1 MAIFKFAMLLELK
14 IKNFVLIEEASFTFD
29 KGLTVFTGETGAGK
43 SLLVKALKLLLGEK
57 GGGGYIKPGSEWA
70 EVEALIYGG
79 DPLAKKLKEM
89 GYPPEEEIHIKRI
102 ITQQR
107 QRAYLNGSPITL
119 GELARLTKDLI
130 SLTSQHE
137 YYTFLNRENQ
147 LIFLDEILGVK
158 PILKNYQ
165 EKFFQYKVL
174 KQEIVELEKKISE
187 ATLKRDFLL
196 YQISEIEELN
206 PDPEEEAELI
216 KKRERLRH
224 LQLIKE
230 LVYALSSELEEAS
243 VHLSQSLNL
252 LQKLSRIETSL
263 FEREKTLQGLYYELK
278 ELQRDLSGLSAELPE
293 DESPLEEI
301 EARLSRYEKLKK
313 KYGKDARGLKE
324 LKEELKKELSLLEFG
339 EEKLT
344 ELLQKR
350 ESLEKELIDL
360 ALEIRKLRIAGIPS
374 LKSLIKKELK
384 DLGMEKV
391 EFEIQLK
398 MKEPGAENLTLY
410 GLDEVEFLF
419 SPNPG
424 QPLRPL
430 EKIASGGE
438 LSRIFLALKTL
449 LKEKSQ
455 AQTLIF
461 DEVDTGIGG
470 HTALRVG
477 EKLKELSQDF
487 QVICITHL
495 PQIAR
500 FADHHFVVEKH
511 LGENETITSF
521 RKVEGEERLREVA
534 RMLGDSE
541 NLELAKKF
549 LKASYA

>member
-1 MAIFKFAMLLELK
+1 MLLELK

-29 KGLTVFTGETGAGK
+29 KGFTVFTGETGAGK
-43 SLLVKALKLLLGEK
+43 SLLVKALKVLLGEK
-57 GGGGYIKPGSEWA
+57 GGGGYIKPGSESA

-79 DPLAKKLKEM
+79 KVLAEKLKEM
-89 GYPPEEEIHIKRI
+89 GYPPEEEIHIKRF

-119 GELARLTKDLI
+119 SELARLTKDLI

-147 LIFLDEILGVK
+147 LIFFDEILK
-158 PILKNYQ
+158 ISPLLKKYQ
-165 EKFFQYKVL
+165 EKFFQYRAL
-174 KQEIVELEKKISE
+174 KQEITELERKISE
-187 ATLKRDFLL
+187 ATLKKDFLL

-206 PDPEEEAELI
+206 PDPEEEAELL

-230 LVYALSSELEEAS
+230 LIYALSSELEETS
-243 VHLSQSLNL
+243 FHLSQSLNF

-263 FEREKTLQGLYYELK
+263 LEREKTLQELYYELK
-278 ELQRDLSGLSAELPE
+278 EFQRDLSHLSAELPE
-293 DESPLEEI
+293 DESSLEEV

-313 KYGKDARGLKE
+313 KYGKDAAGLKE
-324 LKEELKKELSLLEFG
+324 LKEELKRELTLMETG
-339 EEKLT
+339 EDNLN
-344 ELLQKR
+344 ELLQRKEDFER
-350 ESLEKELIDL
+350 ELMEL
-360 ALEIRKLRIAGIPS
+360 ALEIRNLRMAGIPR
-374 LKSLIKKELK
+374 LKGLIKKELK

-391 EFEIQLK
+391 EFEINLR
-398 MKEPGAENLTLY
+398 MREPKAENLTIY

-419 SPNPG
+419 SSNPG

-455 AQTLIF
+455 AGTLIF

-470 HTALRVG
+470 HTALKVG

-500 FADHHFVVEKH
+500 FADHHFVVEKY
-511 LGENETITSF
+511 LGEKETITSF
-521 RKVEGEERLREVA
+521 RKVEGEERLKEIA
-534 RMLGDSE
+534 RMLGDIK
-541 NLELAKKF
+541 NLDLARKF
-549 LKASYA
+549 LASTHG

>member
-1 MAIFKFAMLLELK
+1 MLLELK

-29 KGLTVFTGETGAGK
+29 KGFTVFTGETGAGK
-43 SLLVKALKLLLGEK
+43 SLLVKALKVLLGEK
-57 GGGGYIKPGSEWA
+57 GGGGYIKPGSESA

-79 DPLAKKLKEM
+79 KVLAEKLKEM
-89 GYPPEEEIHIKRI
+89 GYPPEEEIHIKRF

-119 GELARLTKDLI
+119 SELARLTKNLI

-147 LIFLDEILGVK
+147 LIFFDEILK
-158 PILKNYQ
+158 ISPLLKKYQ
-165 EKFFQYKVL
+165 EKFFQYRAL
-174 KQEIVELEKKISE
+174 KQEITELERKISE
-187 ATLKRDFLL
+187 ATLKKDFLL

-206 PDPEEEAELI
+206 PDPEEEAELL

-230 LVYALSSELEEAS
+230 LIYALSSELEETS
-243 VHLSQSLNL
+243 FHLSQSLNF

-263 FEREKTLQGLYYELK
+263 LEREKTLQELYYELK
-278 ELQRDLSGLSAELPE
+278 EFQRDLSHLSAELPE
-293 DESPLEEI
+293 DESSLEEV

-313 KYGKDARGLKE
+313 KYGKDAAGLKE
-324 LKEELKKELSLLEFG
+324 LKEELKRELTLMETG
-339 EEKLT
+339 EDNLN
-344 ELLQKR
+344 ELLQRKEDFER
-350 ESLEKELIDL
+350 ELMEL
-360 ALEIRKLRIAGIPS
+360 ALEIRNLRMAGIPR
-374 LKSLIKKELK
+374 LKGLIKKELK

-391 EFEIQLK
+391 EFEINLR
-398 MKEPGAENLTLY
+398 MREPKAENLTIY

-419 SPNPG
+419 SSNPG

-455 AQTLIF
+455 AGTLIF

-470 HTALRVG
+470 HTALKVG

-500 FADHHFVVEKH
+500 FADHHFVVEKY
-511 LGENETITSF
+511 LGEKETITSF
-521 RKVEGEERLREVA
+521 RKVEGEERLKEIA
-534 RMLGDSE
+534 RMLGDIK
-541 NLELAKKF
+541 NLDLARKF
-549 LKASYA
+549 LASTHG